1 MSRPRTR
8 DRSEPVPIPSGLARA
23 LRSAASGLVVSA
35 VLVALV
41 SWQVTVL
48 AGWIVGATTYVVR
61 VWLRVRQLSA
71 EQTAAIATREDAS
84 RASAD
89 LMVLAASV
97 TSLVGVG
104 VTLAR
109 ASNTT
114 GATRVSLTIAAIL
127 TVITSWALVHTIF
140 TLRYA
145 HTYYG
150 DPVGGIDF
158 KSDDA
163 PDYHDFAYVAFTIGM
178 TFQVSDTDLTSSAMR
193 RVALRHALLSY
204 LFGAVILA
212 LTINV
217 TASFI
222 L

>member
-1 MSRPRTR
+1 MSRARSR
-8 DRSEPVPIPSGLARA
+8 DRSAPAPIPSEVTRVLTSGAC
-23 LRSAASGLVVSA
+23 GLVVSA
-35 VLVALV
+35 ALVAFAP
-41 SWQVTVL
+41 WQVAVL
-48 AGWIVGATTYVVR
+48 AGWIAAASTYVGR
-61 VWLRVRQLSA
+61 VWIRVHNLSA
-71 EQTAAIATREDAS
+71 KETAAISTREDAS

-89 LMVLAASV
+89 LMVLGASV
-97 TSLVGVG
+97 VSLVGVG

-109 ASNTT
+109 ASKTV
-114 GATRVSLTIAAIL
+114 GGTRLVLTVAALL

-145 HTYYG
+145 HTYYR

-158 KSDDA
+158 KSDEA
-163 PDYHDFAYVAFTIGM
+163 PDYHDFAYLALTIGM
-178 TFQVSDTDLTSSAMR
+178 TFQVSDTDLTSNAMR

-212 LTINV
+212 STINV